1 MITNP
6 ETEILTITWKIAD
19 ILEAMKSSEFEAT
32 EANIRKVLDY
42 KNLKNLEDKSIEY
55 GWGIIFDMVEEAKM
69 NKRKIAFTPN
79 EMSFAIGCGA
89 KKYVD
94 YAEAMKLFGLG
105 RNSLLVSGVVQLV
118 TIHNPISTGI
128 RWVMFIGIVL
138 VSFVLQ
144 HSFKVFRVIFAVA
157 SIFAACFIAYAW
169 KHYDSVHDQNIAMLI
184 SSVIVAALN
193 LISWMGISADSHSL
207 QVTE

>member
-1 MITNP
+1 MALVFSIFLSIVMFVVTAVVNVG
-6 ETEILTITWKIAD
+6 LF
-19 ILEAMKSSEFEAT
+19 L
-32 EANIRKVLDY
+32 IRR
-42 KNLKNLEDKSIEY
+42 
-55 GWGIIFDMVEEAKM
+55 FDV
-69 NKRKIAFTPN
+69 T
-79 EMSFAIGCGA
+79 
-89 KKYVD
+89 
-94 YAEAMKLFGLG
+94 
-105 RNSLLVSGVVQLV
+105 NSLLVSGVVQLV

>member
-1 MITNP
+1 MALVFSIF
-6 ETEILTITWKIAD
+6 LSIAMF
-19 ILEAMKSSEFEAT
+19 IVTAVVNVGLFL
-32 EANIRKVLDY
+32 IRR
-42 KNLKNLEDKSIEY
+42 
-55 GWGIIFDMVEEAKM
+55 FDV
-69 NKRKIAFTPN
+69 T
-79 EMSFAIGCGA
+79 
-89 KKYVD
+89 
-94 YAEAMKLFGLG
+94 
-105 RNSLLVSGVVQLV
+105 NSLLVSGVVQLV
-118 TIHNPISTGI
+118 TIHNSISTGI

-169 KHYDSVHDQNIAMLI
+169 KHYDSVHDQNIPMLI

>member
-1 MITNP
+1 MAIVFSIFLAIFTF
-6 ETEILTITWKIAD
+6 IASAV
-19 ILEAMKSSEFEAT
+19 I
-32 EANIRKVLDY
+32 NIGMFLLRR
-42 KNLKNLEDKSIEY
+42 
-55 GWGIIFDMVEEAKM
+55 FDV
-69 NKRKIAFTPN
+69 T
-79 EMSFAIGCGA
+79 
-89 KKYVD
+89 
-94 YAEAMKLFGLG
+94 
-105 RNSLLVSGVVQLV
+105 NSLLLSGVVQLV

-128 RWVMFIGIVL
+128 RWAMFIGIVI

-144 HSFKVFRVIFAVA
+144 HSFKVFRVIFSVA
-157 SIFAACFIAYAW
+157 SILAACFIAYAW